1 MTTIL
6 FPHNGR
12 LAARTLYFFF
22 IMSLLFPFS
31 SCKGKEDVDSP
42 TAENV
47 DFDIEIRENR
57 HGRIFIWNV
66 DKSGRTDSVEE
77 DIDDLYVT
85 KFNSVELAVSSPDP
99 LFFGVGMESSASKVV
114 SVKRTGD
121 STFRLAYEGDGE
133 ADILVWTGSKNG
145 PTSRKIHVRG
155 KREIHLK
162 GIWMSCQRWHIDL
175 EKETAEKVGKD
186 TVFLVKE
193 VIYNEATHSSTGG
206 TKIYLGK
213 LNDVYYNEN
222 NFKRYTF
229 ETWYEFRTLKL
240 EPENASLRYLKSAM
254 TDFDTGYDASN
265 VFPEYWKAVSI
276 HPANNWFDEML
287 EGYNKDIESLQ
298 DKGVFLHETNK
309 GNLFG
314 FRVYTLRKEEILD
327 ESNNTLYYVDIKNS
341 TADHIDEFTIL

>member
-1 MTTIL
+1 
-6 FPHNGR
+6 
-12 LAARTLYFFF
+12 
-22 IMSLLFPFS
+22 MSLLFPFS

-99 LFFGVGMESSASKVV
+99 LFSGVGMESSASKVV

-145 PTSRKIHVRG
+145 PTSRRIHVRG

-265 VFPEYWKAVSI
+265 VFPEYWKALSI
-276 HPANNWFDEML
+276 HPDNNWFHDVND
-287 EGYNKDIESLQ
+287 YFNQ
-298 DKGVFLHETNK
+298 DVDVVLCKSIFLHETEQGLLAGIKTYADEK
-309 GNLFG
+309 G
-314 FRVYTLRKEEILD
+314 RVSDDSSYNYYSIKIL
-327 ESNNTLYYVDIKNS
+327 NS
-341 TADHIDEFTIL
+341 TYDGFEFFTLN

>member
-22 IMSLLFPFS
+22 IMSLLFPFF

-42 TAENV
+42 TEENV

-66 DKSGRTDSVEE
+66 DKSGRTDSIEE

-99 LFFGVGMESSASKVV
+99 LFSGVGMESSASKVV

-145 PTSRKIHVRG
+145 PTSRRIHVRG

-213 LNDVYYNEN
+213 LNDVYYDGGH
-222 NFKRYTF
+222 RRCTY
-229 ETWYEFRTLKL
+229 ETWYEFNSIGI
-240 EPENASLRYLKSAM
+240 EPENASFRYLKAVM
-254 TDFDTGYDASN
+254 TDYDTGFDATATSS
-265 VFPEYWKAVSI
+265 EYWKAVSI
-276 HPANNWFDEML
+276 RPTDNWFDEML
-287 EGYNKDIESLQ
+287 DGYDEDISSLT
-298 DKGVFLHETNK
+298 GRRIFLHETEY
-309 GNLFG
+309 GNLLG
-314 FRVYTLRKEEILD
+314 FRVYTVEKGRINET
-327 ESNNTLYYVDIKNS
+327 STNSLYFVDINNS
-341 TADHIDEFTIL
+341 VADGIDDFAIK

>member
-12 LAARTLYFFF
+12 LAARTLSFFF
-22 IMSLLFPFS
+22 LLAFFPSLS
-31 SCKGKEDVDSP
+31 GCKGKESVDSP
-42 TAENV
+42 TAESV

-57 HGRIFIWNV
+57 HGRVFIWNV

-85 KFNSVELAVSSPDP
+85 KYNSVELSVSSSDSR
-99 LFFGVGMESSASKVV
+99 FSGVAVETSADKVV
-114 SVKRTGD
+114 SVKRIGEN
-121 STFRLAYEGDGE
+121 TFRLGYEGDGE
-133 ADILVWTGSKNG
+133 AAIQVWTGSKNG
-145 PTSRKIHVRG
+145 PTSRRIHVHG

-213 LNDVYYNEN
+213 DRDVYYEGGHR
-222 NFKRYTF
+222 RYTF
-229 ETWYEFRTLKL
+229 ETWYEYRTIGL
-240 EPENASLRYLKSAM
+240 EPENASFRYLMSAM
-254 TDFDTGYDASN
+254 TDFDTGHDASAIE
-265 VFPEYWKAVSI
+265 PEYWKAVSI
-276 HPANNWFDEML
+276 HPADNWFDDVVD
-287 EGYNKDIESLQ
+287 GVYKDIGHYIGNSLFLYESEMGL
-298 DKGVFLHETNK
+298 VV
-309 GNLFG
+309 G
-314 FRVYTLRKEEILD
+314 FRVIAREKDKLSDPPTYYYSAKIMNSISDGVNIFTLK
-327 ESNNTLYYVDIKNS
+327 
-341 TADHIDEFTIL
+341 

>member
-12 LAARTLYFFF
+12 LAARPLYFFF
-22 IMSLLFPFS
+22 IVSLFFPLS
-31 SCKGKEDVDSP
+31 GCKDKENVDSP

-66 DKSGRTDSVEE
+66 GKSGRTDSVEE

-85 KFNSVELAVSSPDP
+85 KYNSVELSVSSSDSR
-99 LFFGVGMESSASKVV
+99 FSGVAVETSADKVV
-114 SVKRTGD
+114 SVKRIGEN
-121 STFRLAYEGDGE
+121 TFRLGYEGDGE
-133 ADILVWTGSKNG
+133 AAIQVWTGSKNG
-145 PTSRKIHVRG
+145 PTSRRIHVRG

-193 VIYNEATHSSTGG
+193 VVYNEATHSSTGG

-213 LNDVYYNEN
+213 DRDVYYEGGHR
-222 NFKRYTF
+222 RYTF
-229 ETWYEFRTLKL
+229 ETWYEYKTIGL
-240 EPENASLRYLKSAM
+240 EPENASFRYLMSAM
-254 TDFDTGYDASN
+254 TDFDTGHDSSAIE
-265 VFPEYWKAVSI
+265 PEYWKAVSI
-276 HPANNWFDEML
+276 HPANNWFDDIVQAV
-287 EGYNKDIESLQ
+287 NKDVGFYLGRSLFLYESEMGML
-298 DKGVFLHETNK
+298 V
-309 GNLFG
+309 G
-314 FRVYTLRKEEILD
+314 FRVYKKGISLITDDSSYYYSAKIMNSIPEDIVDFTLK
-327 ESNNTLYYVDIKNS
+327 
-341 TADHIDEFTIL
+341 